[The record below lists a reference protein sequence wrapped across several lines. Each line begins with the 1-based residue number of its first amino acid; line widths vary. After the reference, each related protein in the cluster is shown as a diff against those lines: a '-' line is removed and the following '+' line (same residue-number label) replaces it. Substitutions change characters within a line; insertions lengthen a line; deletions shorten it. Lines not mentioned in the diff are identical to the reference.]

1 LSGQAQSQQ
10 RLLDYLFSDFYSALS
25 LTTSAQ
31 EIKNMDL
38 PPFKLERY
46 LAKYEFNTEY
56 LLCSSDCESM
66 SIAELLAIEE
76 SAAEKFQQVWL
87 GYTESQGSPALRAE
101 IRKLYETIQ
110 PEEILVHAG
119 AEEAI
124 FLFMFAAFKEYDH
137 VIIHSP
143 GYQSLTEVARAA
155 GCDVSP
161 WLAREENGWSLDLA
175 ELRHLMRTNTKAI
188 IINTP
193 HNPTGYLMSRE
204 DYEAVHQFARENN
217 LLLFS
222 DEVYRESEY
231 DSTTRIPA
239 ACDLGDH
246 AISLGVTSKTYGLAG
261 LRIGWVATKNKK
273 IYEKMA
279 SLKDYTTICN
289 SAPSEFLAEVAMRNR
304 AKLAERNLGIIKDNL
319 AVMDGFFTRHADLFS
334 WVRPQAGSMAFPRY
348 LGGNIEKFCDELVT
362 KSGVLLLPASIYDDS
377 RNHFRLGLGR
387 KNLPQAVERLE
398 EFLSH

>member
-1 LSGQAQSQQ
+1 M
-10 RLLDYLFSDFYSALS
+10 
-25 LTTSAQ
+25 
-31 EIKNMDL
+31 NL

-46 LAKYEFNTEY
+46 FAKYEFHTEY
-56 LLCSSDCESM
+56 LLCSSDSESM
-66 SIAELLAIEE
+66 SIADLLAMETG
-76 SAAEKFQQVWL
+76 AAETFQRVWL
-87 GYTESQGSPALRAE
+87 GYTESQGSPALRAG
-101 IRKLYETIQ
+101 ICKLYETIQ
-110 PEEILVHAG
+110 PEEILVHSG

-124 FLFMFAAFKEYDH
+124 FLFMFSAFKEYDH
-137 VIIHSP
+137 VIVHSP
-143 GYQSLTEVARAA
+143 AYQSLVEVARAA

-161 WLAREENGWSLDLA
+161 WPAREENGWAPDLD

-204 DYEAVHQFARENN
+204 DYAAVHTFAQEKK

-231 DSTTRIPA
+231 DPATRLPA

-261 LRIGWVATKNKK
+261 LRIGWIATKNKK

-289 SAPSEFLAEVAMRNR
+289 SAASEFLAEVALRNR
-304 AKLAERNLGIIKDNL
+304 HKLVERNVDIIKDNL
-319 AVMDGFFTRHADLFS
+319 TVMDNFFARHADLFS
-334 WVRPQAGSMAFPRY
+334 WVRPRAGSMAFPR
-348 LGGNIEKFCDELVT
+348 LLKGNVEEFCDRLVRDA
-362 KSGVLLLPASIYDDS
+362 GVLLLPSSVYGDS

-387 KNLPQAVERLE
+387 KNLRQAVEKLE
-398 EFLSH
+398 EFLSKNRKSEILN

>member
-1 LSGQAQSQQ
+1 M
-10 RLLDYLFSDFYSALS
+10 
-25 LTTSAQ
+25 
-31 EIKNMDL
+31 NL

-46 LAKYEFNTEY
+46 FAKYEFSTQY

-66 SIAELLAIEE
+66 SIAELVALEAG
-76 SAAEKFQQVWL
+76 AAERLQQVWL

-101 IRKLYETIQ
+101 ICKLYETIQ
-110 PEEILVHAG
+110 PEQVLVHTG

-137 VIIHSP
+137 VIVHSP
-143 GYQSLTEVARAA
+143 GYQSLAEVARAA

-161 WLAREENGWSLDLA
+161 WPAREENGWALDLD

-188 IINTP
+188 ILNTP
-193 HNPTGYLMSRE
+193 HNPTGYLMSRA
-204 DYEAVHQFARENN
+204 DYEAVHKFAQEKK

-231 DSTTRIPA
+231 DPAARLPA
-239 ACDLGDH
+239 ACDLGEH
-246 AISLGVTSKTYGLAG
+246 AVSLGVTSKTYGLAG
-261 LRIGWVATKNKK
+261 LRIGWIATQNKK

-304 AKLAERNLGIIKDNL
+304 AKLVERNVGILKSNL
-319 AVMDGFFTRHADLFS
+319 TVIDDFFARYSALFS
-334 WVRPQAGSMAFPRY
+334 WVRPQAGSMAFPR
-348 LGGNIEKFCDELVT
+348 LRKGDVDQFCDRLVRNA
-362 KSGVLLLPASIYDDS
+362 GVLLLPGSLYEDS

-387 KNLPQAVERLE
+387 KNLPQAVQKLE
-398 EFLSH
+398 EFLSKNPKS

>member
-1 LSGQAQSQQ
+1 M
-10 RLLDYLFSDFYSALS
+10 
-25 LTTSAQ
+25 
-31 EIKNMDL
+31 NL

-46 LAKYEFNTEY
+46 FAKYEFNTKY

-66 SIAELLAIEE
+66 SVADLLALEKG
-76 SAAEKFQQVWL
+76 SADKFQQLWL

-101 IRKLYETIQ
+101 ICKLYETIQ
-110 PEEILVHAG
+110 PDEILVHAG

-124 FLFMFAAFKEYDH
+124 FLFMFAALKEHDH
-137 VIIHSP
+137 IIVHSP
-143 GYQSLTEVARAA
+143 CYQSLAEVARAA

-161 WLAREENGWSLDLA
+161 WRAREENEWALDLD

-204 DYEAVHQFARENN
+204 DYEAVHKFACENN

-231 DSTTRIPA
+231 DLSTRLPA
-239 ACDLGDH
+239 GCDLGDH
-246 AISLGVTSKTYGLAG
+246 AISLGVTSKTYGLPG
-261 LRIGWVATKNKK
+261 LRIGWVATRNRK

-289 SAPSEFLAEVAMRNR
+289 SAPSVFLAEVALRNR
-304 AKLAERNLGIIKDNL
+304 QRLVERNLDIIGKNL
-319 AVMDGFFTRHADLFS
+319 AVMDDFFARHAELFT
-334 WVRPQAGSMAFPRY
+334 WVRPRAGSMAFPRY
-348 LGGNIEKFCDELVT
+348 LGGDVEEFCDKLV
-362 KSGVLLLPASIYDDS
+362 KEVSVLLLPGSVYDDAH
-377 RNHFRLGLGR
+377 NHFRLGLGR
-387 KNLPQAVERLE
+387 KNLHQAIEKLE
-398 EFLSH
+398 EFLSV